1 MILTDYYRF
10 EKLSDQKSKMRIDCT
25 GSTES
30 YNPLESFRSKNGDLF
45 LYLGDNTHTRAGKE
59 RKSDLALSKTTH
71 ISSIYN
77 PDLEKPFW
85 YGDMR
90 GTSDAFLFVHK
101 DFSLVDGRIQA
112 GAVVELFVARGQ
124 RNNRNSLYNLLADG
138 ELNDE
143 IEALR
148 NRVTKSVTATQNRE
162 NTLY

>member
-30 YNPLESFRSKNGDLF
+30 YNPLESFKNKQGELF
-45 LYLGDNTHTRAGKE
+45 LYLGDNTHTMAGKE
-59 RKSDLALSKTTH
+59 RKADLALSKTTH
-71 ISSIYN
+71 ISSIFN

-85 YGDMR
+85 YGDMK

-112 GAVVELFVARGQ
+112 GAVIELFVARGQ

-138 ELNDE
+138 ELDNE
-143 IEALR
+143 MQALK
-148 NRVTKSVTATQNRE
+148 NRVTKSVTVTQNRE